1 MKAIVKSNWPNAK
14 KGEVVEVSEKVLQ
27 LYPNHLARVVDEPV
41 KVVRQKVDSG
51 VKSSSKKQK

>member
-14 KGEVVEVSEKVLQ
+14 KGEVIEVSEKVLQ
-27 LYPNHLARVVDEPV
+27 LYPNHLARVVDEVV
-41 KVVRQKVDSG
+41 KQKVDSG